1 MPAGR
6 PEKPID
12 KKTFE
17 KLCGMQ
23 ATEEEICGF
32 FDVTDKTLAKWCRKT
47 YGLKF
52 SEVFKIKGESEN
64 FSAPNS
70 MATGPEVCRYGHFPG
85 QELPGAER

>member
-52 SEVFKIKGESEN
+52 SEVFRIKRGIGKRIIPAYAGSTIHTDKR
-64 FSAPNS
+64 FIF
-70 MATGPEVCRYGHFPG
+70 T
-85 QELPGAER
+85 